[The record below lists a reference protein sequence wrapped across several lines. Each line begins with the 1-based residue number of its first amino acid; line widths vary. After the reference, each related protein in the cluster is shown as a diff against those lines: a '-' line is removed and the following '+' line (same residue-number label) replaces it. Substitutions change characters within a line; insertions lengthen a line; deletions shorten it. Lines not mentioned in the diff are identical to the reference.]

1 MSVVANVAINV
12 DSSGAVSKLRQVQ
25 TQAQSTEKAF
35 GALQSAIGALGV
47 GFALTKVIAD
57 VKELDT
63 NLRRLGTVGVDVAK
77 ISPALSKLSDELGGV
92 ASKAELAAASYQAAS
107 AGFSDTAGNI
117 NILRA
122 ATKAATGGLAD
133 TQAVTEVLVKTLNS
147 YGMSGS
153 QAIQVTDSISKAV
166 ELGNQEWSDYTSQ
179 LGRVASIAALAGVS
193 LDEVNAFIAS
203 ATKNGATAEI
213 AFTGLGATLNTLLQ
227 PTKESQEAAAKLGIA
242 WNYGGLQAKG
252 FTGLMAELAVAIGK
266 DKEASVRLLGSQEAM
281 RGAFAA
287 ASKDGKDFK
296 TILEQIGGAAGK
308 TDADFQIMKG
318 SLENTLKALDTSF
331 KNLSEALGKAF
342 GPTVV
347 IAVQD
352 ITKAVNGFAD
362 FMATVPQPVMDTAG
376 ALVKLIAQM
385 LLLQQAIQAIIALR
399 LAFIGAMAGM
409 TGATAASGAAA
420 TTSAGAFA
428 LYTNNA
434 RTLQATSVA
443 ATASVGG
450 LAGALLNLAA
460 IGIITVGINYVIT
473 QTGAILGSSTAAG
486 KSEAAGTPTSLAQ
499 QLKGKTAAERKRML
513 AAAQKNL
520 ANDKKLASALALQVQ
535 MQDNAALSANER
547 ALPSDRAKL
556 TELQA
561 RINTGQS
568 RIKAIQTTPIERAAA
583 TGNAMGT
590 PIGATVGGTT
600 ATGPTGGK
608 AGGADDA
615 KRAAEA
621 AAQLEQQT
629 QERLRSLTRETELIG
644 QITNL
649 KGLQA
654 AADAAGDKELQTR
667 LAGEEQIINIIQ
679 RTAQELDGITDKRLR
694 QAILGKAETE
704 IDQVRVSTALDL
716 QRIEDERTKS
726 FDEIIAGLELE
737 LALKTA
743 TTEQERERLRIAAER
758 AKLEAQLKGLP
769 QSQIDQATGL
779 QAQIAAPKTDQQ
791 NITEKIGKLKD
802 EITSLTSISNIAIT
816 SAEGIGNAFA
826 QSFQGLISGTMTAK
840 EALSSFFKSVAD
852 MFLEMAAQIIAKQIT
867 MIILQTILK
876 ALGGAPGGGGGGG
889 GFGAGGAGFGGTNS
903 FGSFDAG
910 GAAAFGGGMSF
921 AGGGYTG
928 NAPRVGGIDG
938 QGGFPAILHPQ
949 ETVVDHSG
957 LRSAMGAAPGGS
969 GGSPVLNMSFQST
982 TINGVEYVSRDQLE
996 AAMAQTRRDASNDGA
1011 KRGMSMTL
1019 DKLQQSPSTRRKVG
1033 I

>member
-1 MSVVANVAINV
+1 VSVVANVAINV

-25 TQAQSTEKAF
+25 TQAQQTEKAF

-166 ELGNQEWSDYTSQ
+166 ELGNQEWSDYTTQ

-193 LDEVNAFIAS
+193 LDEVNAFIS
-203 ATKNGATAEI
+203 AATLNGATAET

-252 FTGLMAELAVAIGK
+252 FTGLIAELAVAMGK
-266 DKEASVRLLGSQEAM
+266 DKELATQLLGSQEAL

-287 ASKDGKDFK
+287 ASKDGSDFK
-296 TILEQIGGAAGK
+296 MILEQIGGAAGK
-308 TDADFQIMKG
+308 TDADFQTMKG

-331 KNLSEALGKAF
+331 KNLSEALGTAF

-362 FMATVPQPVMDTAG
+362 FMAMVPQPVMDTAG

-385 LLLQQAIQAIIALR
+385 LLLQKAIQAIIALR
-399 LAFIGAMAGM
+399 AAFIGAMVGM
-409 TGATAASGAAA
+409 TGATVASGTAA

-434 RTLQATSVA
+434 RALQATSVA

-450 LAGALLNLAA
+450 LAGALMGLAA

-499 QLKGKTAAERKRML
+499 QLKGKTTAERKQML

-520 ANDKKLASALALQVQ
+520 ANDKKLASALALQIQ
-535 MQDNAALSANER
+535 MQDNAALSSNER

-568 RIKAIQTTPIERAAA
+568 RIKAIQTTPIQRAAA
-583 TGNAMGT
+583 IGNAMGT
-590 PIGATVGGTT
+590 PIGATVGGGGGG
-600 ATGPTGGK
+600 AAGGGK
-608 AGGADDA
+608 GAADNA
-615 KRAAEA
+615 AREAERAAEA
-621 AAQLEQQT
+621 AAQEAARVKDVIRD
-629 QERLRSLTRETELIG
+629 RLAEG
-644 QITNL
+644 QIIAA
-649 KGLQA
+649 KMQQQDRIA
-654 AADAAGDKELQTR
+654 AAEAAGDKMLVARLQSQER
-667 LAGEEQIINIIQ
+667 QLEIQ
-679 RTAQELDGITDKRLR
+679 YRYAQELAKEVNLDAQK
-694 QAILGKAETE
+694 AIIYEGLNALTAN
-704 IDQVRVSTALDL
+704 QVDL
-716 QRIEDERTKS
+716 QR
-726 FDEIIAGLELE
+726 ELD
-737 LALKTA
+737 ALQT
-743 TTEQERERLRIAAER
+743 QNDQDRL
-758 AKLEAQLKGLP
+758 
-769 QSQIDQATGL
+769 
-779 QAQIAAPKTDQQ
+779 
-791 NITEKIGKLKD
+791 
-802 EITSLTSISNIAIT
+802 TSLQKAVEKQYELNTAVQNQLQLADGVANT
-816 SAEGIGNAFA
+816 LGQGLGSAFDA
-826 QSFQGLISGTMTAK
+826 LISGAQGW
-840 EALSSFFKSVAD
+840 EKSLQQIASGVLVDIANQLIRIFVVEQAINAIKA
-852 MFLEMAAQIIAKQIT
+852 FLTPFSAST
-867 MIILQTILK
+867 PL
-876 ALGGAPGGGGGGG
+876 
-889 GFGAGGAGFGGTNS
+889 GAGGGTVGKYGTLGPNYGIPQRANGGPVSSGQTYMVGERGPELFVPGRSGTIVANDKMGGGVNVVVNVDAS
-903 FGSFDAG
+903 GSKVEGDEQEG
-910 GAAAFGGGMSF
+910 KQLGRLIAAA
-921 AGGGYTG
+921 
-928 NAPRVGGIDG
+928 I
-938 QGGFPAILHPQ
+938 QQ
-949 ETVVDHSG
+949 ELVKQK
-957 LRSAMGAAPGGS
+957 RPGG
-969 GGSPVLNMSFQST
+969 LLT
-982 TINGVEYVSRDQLE
+982 
-996 AAMAQTRRDASNDGA
+996 
-1011 KRGMSMTL
+1011 
-1019 DKLQQSPSTRRKVG
+1019 
-1033 I
+1033 

>member
-12 DSSGAVSKLRQVQ
+12 DSSNAVSKLRQVQ

-63 NLRRLGTVGVDVAK
+63 NLRRLGTVGVDVGK

-107 AGFSDTAGNI
+107 AGFSDTAGNV

-147 YGMSGS
+147 YGMSGN

-252 FTGLMAELAVAIGK
+252 FTGLMAELAVAMEK
-266 DKEASVRLLGSQEAM
+266 DKETSARLLGSQEAM

-287 ASKDGKDFK
+287 ASKNGSDFK
-296 TILEQIGGAAGK
+296 NILEQIGGAAGK
-308 TDADFQIMKG
+308 TDADFQTMKG
-318 SLENTLKALDTSF
+318 SFENTLKALDTSF

-342 GPTVV
+342 GPTVI

-376 ALVKLIAQM
+376 ALIKLIAQM
-385 LLLQQAIQAIIALR
+385 LLVQKAIQAIIALR
-399 LAFIGAMAGM
+399 AAFIGAMVGM
-409 TGATAASGAAA
+409 TGATVASGAAA

-434 RTLQATSVA
+434 RALQATSIA

-450 LAGALLNLAA
+450 LAGALMGLAA

-486 KSEAAGTPTSLAQ
+486 KSEAAGTPASLAG
-499 QLKGKTAAERKRML
+499 QLKGKTAAQRKQML

-520 ANDKKLASALALQVQ
+520 ANDKKLASALALQIQ
-535 MQDNAALSANER
+535 MQDIQATSASER

-568 RIKAIQTTPIERAAA
+568 RIKAIQTTPVERAAV

-590 PIGATVGGTT
+590 PIGATVGG
-600 ATGPTGGK
+600 
-608 AGGADDA
+608 AGGGGAKGKTDAERAADKA
-615 KRAAEA
+615 AQEAERAAEA
-621 AAQLEQQT
+621 AAQEAARVKDVIRN
-629 QERLRSLTRETELIG
+629 RLAEG
-644 QITNL
+644 QIIAVKT
-649 KGLQA
+649 QQQDRIA
-654 AADAAGDKELQTR
+654 AAEAAGDKMLVARLQSQERELD
-667 LAGEEQIINIIQ
+667 IQ
-679 RTAQELDGITDKRLR
+679 YRYAQELSKEVNLDAQK
-694 QAILGKAETE
+694 AIIYEGLNALTANQVALENELGV
-704 IDQVRVSTALDL
+704 I
-716 QRIEDERTKS
+716 
-726 FDEIIAGLELE
+726 
-737 LALKTA
+737 
-743 TTEQERERLRIAAER
+743 
-758 AKLEAQLKGLP
+758 
-769 QSQIDQATGL
+769 
-779 QAQIAAPKTDQQ
+779 QAQSDQDR
-791 NITEKIGKLKD
+791 L
-802 EITSLTSISNIAIT
+802 TSLQKAVEKQYQLNTAVQNQLQLADGVANT
-816 SAEGIGNAFA
+816 LGEGLGSAFNA
-826 QSFQGLISGTMTAK
+826 LISGAQGW
-840 EALSSFFKSVAD
+840 EKSLQQIASGVLIDIANQLIRI
-852 MFLEMAAQIIAKQIT
+852 FVIEQAINAIKTLLTPFSAAT
-867 MIILQTILK
+867 PL
-876 ALGGAPGGGGGGG
+876 
-889 GFGAGGAGFGGTNS
+889 GAGGGTVGKFGTLGPNYGIPQRAKGGPVSSGQTYMVGERGPELFVPGRSGTIVAN
-903 FGSFDAG
+903 DKM
-910 GAAAFGGGMSF
+910 GGGSTNVVVNVD
-921 AGGGYTG
+921 AKGSSVEGDEQGANNLG
-928 NAPRVGGIDG
+928 RVI
-938 QGGFPAILHPQ
+938 
-949 ETVVDHSG
+949 
-957 LRSAMGAAPGGS
+957 SAAVQSELIKQQRPGG
-969 GGSPVLNMSFQST
+969 LLA
-982 TINGVEYVSRDQLE
+982 R
-996 AAMAQTRRDASNDGA
+996 
-1011 KRGMSMTL
+1011 
-1019 DKLQQSPSTRRKVG
+1019 
-1033 I
+1033 

>member
-25 TQAQSTEKAF
+25 TQAQQTEKAF

-166 ELGNQEWSDYTSQ
+166 ELGNQEWSDYTTQ

-193 LDEVNAFIAS
+193 LDEVNAFIS
-203 ATKNGATAEI
+203 AATLNGATAET

-252 FTGLMAELAVAIGK
+252 FTGLIAELAVAMGK
-266 DKEASVRLLGSQEAM
+266 DKELATQLLGSQEAL

-287 ASKDGKDFK
+287 ASKDGSDFK
-296 TILEQIGGAAGK
+296 MILEQIGGAAGK
-308 TDADFQIMKG
+308 TDADFQTMKG

-331 KNLSEALGKAF
+331 KNLSEALGTAF

-362 FMATVPQPVMDTAG
+362 FMAMVPQPVMDTAG

-385 LLLQQAIQAIIALR
+385 LLLQKAIQAIIALR
-399 LAFIGAMAGM
+399 AAFIGAMVGM
-409 TGATAASGAAA
+409 TGATVASGTAA

-434 RTLQATSVA
+434 RALQATSVA

-450 LAGALLNLAA
+450 LAGALMGLAA

-499 QLKGKTAAERKRML
+499 QLKGKTTAERKQML

-520 ANDKKLASALALQVQ
+520 ANDKKLASALALQIQ
-535 MQDNAALSANER
+535 MQDNAALSSNER

-568 RIKAIQTTPIERAAA
+568 RIKAIQTTPIQRAAA
-583 TGNAMGT
+583 IGNAMGT
-590 PIGATVGGTT
+590 PIGATVGGGGGG
-600 ATGPTGGK
+600 AAGGGK
-608 AGGADDA
+608 GAADNA
-615 KRAAEA
+615 AREAERAAEA
-621 AAQLEQQT
+621 AAQEAARVKDVIRD
-629 QERLRSLTRETELIG
+629 RLAEG
-644 QITNL
+644 QIIAA
-649 KGLQA
+649 KMQQQDRIA
-654 AADAAGDKELQTR
+654 AAEAAGDKMLVARLQSQER
-667 LAGEEQIINIIQ
+667 QLEIQ
-679 RTAQELDGITDKRLR
+679 YRYAQELAKEVNLDAQK
-694 QAILGKAETE
+694 AIIYEGLNALTAN
-704 IDQVRVSTALDL
+704 QVDL
-716 QRIEDERTKS
+716 QR
-726 FDEIIAGLELE
+726 ELD
-737 LALKTA
+737 ALQT
-743 TTEQERERLRIAAER
+743 QNDQDRL
-758 AKLEAQLKGLP
+758 
-769 QSQIDQATGL
+769 
-779 QAQIAAPKTDQQ
+779 
-791 NITEKIGKLKD
+791 
-802 EITSLTSISNIAIT
+802 TSLQKAVEKQYELNTAVQNQLQLADGVANT
-816 SAEGIGNAFA
+816 LGQGLGSAFDA
-826 QSFQGLISGTMTAK
+826 LISGAQGW
-840 EALSSFFKSVAD
+840 EKSLQQIASGVLVDIANQLIRIFVVEQAINAIKA
-852 MFLEMAAQIIAKQIT
+852 FLTPFSAST
-867 MIILQTILK
+867 PL
-876 ALGGAPGGGGGGG
+876 
-889 GFGAGGAGFGGTNS
+889 GAGGGTVGKYGTLGPNYGIPQRANGGPVSSGQTYMVGERGPELFVPGRSGTIVANDKMGGGVNVVVNVDAS
-903 FGSFDAG
+903 GSKVEGDEQEG
-910 GAAAFGGGMSF
+910 KQLGRLIAAA
-921 AGGGYTG
+921 
-928 NAPRVGGIDG
+928 I
-938 QGGFPAILHPQ
+938 QQ
-949 ETVVDHSG
+949 ELVKQK
-957 LRSAMGAAPGGS
+957 RPGG
-969 GGSPVLNMSFQST
+969 LLT
-982 TINGVEYVSRDQLE
+982 
-996 AAMAQTRRDASNDGA
+996 
-1011 KRGMSMTL
+1011 
-1019 DKLQQSPSTRRKVG
+1019 
-1033 I
+1033 